1 MNAIIT
7 AYKNLDKGKEK
18 IAMKRFIA
26 MLLAVVMCIGLFAG
40 CGSKTEEKPAAEAG
54 NAAAAPAEKAE
65 VGGGESSLKGKRVRV
80 VIGSTSTGGDSYM
93 IADMVT
99 RYLSEEMG
107 FNGKVDAVGNAAALD
122 AITKADGDGTTIMM
136 FHDMAYLSVLF
147 GAVGEEY
154 ALENLTVGPQ
164 IGSNPGGCF
173 GSNAATPYNS
183 LVEAAE
189 WLVANPDETVSIN
202 IEAGSASHLCF
213 GVFYMWAKETYGE
226 DVASRIKA
234 IVGGTTDE
242 KKQRLWDGN
251 ADIIYADVS
260 SLVEYT
266 KEGVDAQLATKIF
279 DTCGVVEGYS
289 SMADAGMT
297 FNGEVFSFNKDF
309 FMYFPKD
316 MDEGILAEINEA
328 MMKVAA
334 NPEFQAEMANLKYTA
349 VSPENT
355 DMAVSREYINSKR
368 DAAVAIVEQ
377 CPSLDELT

>member
-1 MNAIIT
+1 
-7 AYKNLDKGKEK
+7 
-18 IAMKRFIA
+18 
-26 MLLAVVMCIGLFAG
+26 
-40 CGSKTEEKPAAEAG
+40 
-54 NAAAAPAEKAE
+54 
-65 VGGGESSLKGKRVRV
+65 
-80 VIGSTSTGGDSYM
+80 
-93 IADMVT
+93 
-99 RYLSEEMG
+99 
-107 FNGKVDAVGNAAALD
+107 
-122 AITKADGDGTTIMM
+122 
-136 FHDMAYLSVLF
+136 
-147 GAVGEEY
+147 
-154 ALENLTVGPQ
+154 
-164 IGSNPGGCF
+164 
-173 GSNAATPYNS
+173 
-183 LVEAAE
+183 
-189 WLVANPDETVSIN
+189 
-202 IEAGSASHLCF
+202 
-213 GVFYMWAKETYGE
+213 MWAKETYGE

-279 DTCGVVEGYS
+279 DTCGKVEGYS

-297 FNGEVFSFNKDF
+297 FSGDVFSFNKDF

-334 NPEFQAEMANLKYTA
+334 NPEFQAEMAAMKYTA

-355 DMAVSREYINSKR
+355 DMAVAREYINWKR
-368 DAAVAIVEQ
+368 TNAIGIVEQ

>member
-1 MNAIIT
+1 M
-7 AYKNLDKGKEK
+7 KKL
-18 IAMKRFIA
+18 IALI
-26 MLLAVVMCIGLFAG
+26 LAVVMCVGMFAG
-40 CGSKTEEKPAAEAG
+40 CASTATKAPAAEKTDAPAAAEKPAATG
-54 NAAAAPAEKAE
+54 N
-65 VGGGESSLKGKRVRV
+65 GTSSLKGKRVRV

-99 RYLSEEMG
+99 RYLSAEMG

-122 AITKADGDGTTIMM
+122 AITKAKGDGTTIMM

-147 GAVGEEY
+147 GAVGQEY

-173 GSNAATPYNS
+173 AANAAAPYDS
-183 LVEAAE
+183 LKGAAE
-189 WLVANPDETVSIN
+189 WLAANPDKTVRVN

-251 ADIIYADVS
+251 ADIIYADYS
-260 SLVEYT
+260 SLIEYT
-266 KEGVDAQLATKIF
+266 KEGVDAQLAVKIF
-279 DTCGVVEGYS
+279 DTCGKVEGVS

-309 FMYFPKD
+309 FMFFPKN

-334 NPEFQAEMANLKYTA
+334 NPDFQAEMANMKYTA
-349 VSPENT
+349 VDPANT
-355 DMAVSREYINSKR
+355 DVAVAREYLNSKR
-368 DAAVAIVEQ
+368 TAAEAIVAQ

>member
-1 MNAIIT
+1 
-7 AYKNLDKGKEK
+7 
-18 IAMKRFIA
+18 MKRIIA

-40 CGSKTEEKPAAEAG
+40 CGAKTEEKPAAPAE
-54 NAAAAPAEKAE
+54 NAEAAAPAEKAE

-147 GAVGEEY
+147 GTVGEEY

-173 GSNAATPYNS
+173 GSNAAAPYNS
-183 LVEAAE
+183 LKEAAE
-189 WLVANPDETVSIN
+189 YLAATPDATVRVN

-251 ADIIYADVS
+251 TDIIYADVS
-260 SLVEYT
+260 SLVEFT

-297 FNGEVFSFNKDF
+297 FNGDVFSFNKDF

-334 NPEFQAEMANLKYTA
+334 NPEFQAEMANMKYTA
-349 VSPENT
+349 VAPENT
-355 DMAVSREYINSKR
+355 DMAASREYIASKR
-368 DAAVAIVEQ
+368 DAAIAIVEQ

>member
-1 MNAIIT
+1 M
-7 AYKNLDKGKEK
+7 KKL
-18 IAMKRFIA
+18 IAL
-26 MLLAVVMCIGLFAG
+26 LLAVVMCFGMFAG
-40 CGSKTEEKPAAEAG
+40 CGSTAKEEPAADDGA
-54 NAAAAPAEKAE
+54 AAAAPA
-65 VGGGESSLKGKRVRV
+65 GSGESSLKGKRVRV

-99 RYLSEEMG
+99 RYLGEEMG

-147 GAVGEEY
+147 GAVDAQY

-173 GSNAATPYNS
+173 GANAAKPYNS

-189 WLVANPDETVSIN
+189 WLAANPGETVRVN

-242 KKQRLWDGN
+242 KKQRMWDGN

-260 SLVEYT
+260 SLVEFT

-334 NPEFQAEMANLKYTA
+334 NPEFQAEMAAMKYSA

-355 DMAVSREYINSKR
+355 DMAVSREYITSKR

>member
-1 MNAIIT
+1 M
-7 AYKNLDKGKEK
+7 KK
-18 IAMKRFIA
+18 IIA
-26 MLLAVVMCIGLFAG
+26 MLLAVVLCIGMFAG
-40 CGSKTEEKPAAEAG
+40 CGAKTEEKPAAPAE
-54 NAAAAPAEKAE
+54 NAEAAAPAEKAE

-147 GAVGEEY
+147 GTVGEEY

-173 GSNAATPYNS
+173 GSNAAAPYNS
-183 LVEAAE
+183 LKEAAE
-189 WLVANPDETVSIN
+189 YLAATPDATVRVN

-251 ADIIYADVS
+251 TDIIYADVS
-260 SLVEYT
+260 SLVEFT

-297 FNGEVFSFNKDF
+297 FNGDVFSFNKDF

-334 NPEFQAEMANLKYTA
+334 NPEFQAEMANMKYTA

-355 DMAVSREYINSKR
+355 DMAVAREYINWKR
-368 DAAVAIVEQ
+368 TNAIGIVEQ

>member
-1 MNAIIT
+1 M
-7 AYKNLDKGKEK
+7 KKL
-18 IAMKRFIA
+18 IALI
-26 MLLAVVMCIGLFAG
+26 LAVVMCIGLFAG
-40 CGSKTEEKPAAEAG
+40 CASTAEKPAAADKSAADKP
-54 NAAAAPAEKAE
+54 AAAEKPAAT
-65 VGGGESSLKGKRVRV
+65 GSGTSSLKGKRVRV

-99 RYLSEEMG
+99 RYLSAEMG

-122 AITKADGDGTTIMM
+122 AITKAKGDGSTIMM

-147 GAVGEEY
+147 GAVGQEY

-173 GSNAATPYNS
+173 AANAAAPYDS
-183 LVEAAE
+183 LKGAAE
-189 WLVANPDETVSIN
+189 WLSANPDKTVRVN

-251 ADIIYADVS
+251 ADIIYADYS
-260 SLVEYT
+260 SLIEYT
-266 KEGVDAQLATKIF
+266 KEGVDAQLAVKIF
-279 DTCGVVEGYS
+279 DTCGKVEGVS

-309 FMYFPKD
+309 FMFFPKN
-316 MDEGILAEINEA
+316 MDESLLAEINEA

-334 NPEFQAEMANLKYTA
+334 NPEFQAEMAAMKYTA
-349 VSPENT
+349 VDPANT
-355 DMAVSREYINSKR
+355 DVAVAREYLNSKR
-368 DAAVAIVEQ
+368 AAAEAIVAQ

>member
-1 MNAIIT
+1 M
-7 AYKNLDKGKEK
+7 KKL
-18 IAMKRFIA
+18 IA
-26 MLLAVVMCIGLFAG
+26 LVLAVVMCLGMFAG
-40 CGSKTEEKPAAEAG
+40 CASTADKTPAAEKAPAADSG
-54 NAAAAPAEKAE
+54 NAPATEAAEY
-65 VGGGESSLKGKRVRV
+65 VSGESSLKGKRVRV

-99 RYLSEEMG
+99 RYLGKEMG

-122 AITKADGDGTTIMM
+122 AITKAKGDGTTIMM

-147 GAVGEEY
+147 GSVGPEY

-173 GSNAATPYNS
+173 AANAAKPYS
-183 LVEAAE
+183 SMKEAAE
-189 WLVANPDETVSIN
+189 WLQANPNETIHVN
-202 IEAGSASHLCF
+202 IEAGAASHLCF
-213 GVFYMWAKETYGE
+213 GVFYMWAKETYGD

-251 ADIIYADVS
+251 ADIIYADYS

-266 KEGVDAQLATKIF
+266 KEGVDPQLAVKVF
-279 DTCGVVEGYS
+279 DTCGEVEGVS
-289 SMADAGMT
+289 SMADSGMT
-297 FNGEVFSFNKDF
+297 FNGEVFTFNKDF
-309 FMYFPKD
+309 FMFFPKN
-316 MDEGILAEINEA
+316 MDEGILSEINAA

-334 NPEFQAEMANLKYTA
+334 NPDFQAEMARMTYTA

-355 DMAVSREYINSKR
+355 DMAVARDYIYSKR
-368 DAAVAIVEQ
+368 DNAVAIVEQ
-377 CPSLDELT
+377 CPSLDDLT